1 MVKGTGLCHR
11 LSLPRR
17 RQSFRQSETVSA
29 EGTYLIGAQKA
40 GGTRGTTGPA
50 RMLPVTAGERLAEDG
65 GHRTWAQR
73 KTWTGEALV
82 ADSEPLKWNVSV
94 SEPTAGALAGSRGL

>member
-29 EGTYLIGAQKA
+29 EGTYLIGVQKA
-40 GGTRGTTGPA
+40 VGNRGNTGPA
-50 RMLPVTAGERLAEDG
+50 RMLTVTAGERLAEDG
-65 GHRTWAQR
+65 GHRTWGR
-73 KTWTGEALV
+73 RC
-82 ADSEPLKWNVSV
+82 
-94 SEPTAGALAGSRGL
+94 TAKDKDRGGTSS